1 MNEKIPDITD
11 IVFPKQAVQLVN
23 LTPHDIVIYHED
35 GETVKLVIKASGQV
49 ARATARRKKIGEING
64 IPVYR
69 NEFSEVEGLP
79 KPKRG
84 VIYIV
89 SSLVQQ
95 ALKLR
100 GIKRKDVVSPDTSPE
115 GVVRDKN
122 GRILGTKGFQII

>member
-11 IVFPKQAVQLVN
+11 IVFPKQPVTLVN
-23 LTPHDIVIYHED
+23 LTPHDIVIYDED
-35 GETVKLVIKASGQV
+35 GETVKLVIKPSGKV
-49 ARATARRKKIGEING
+49 ARVTVKRKKVGKING
-64 IPVYR
+64 VPVYR

-79 KPKRG
+79 FPKRG
-84 VIYIV
+84 VVYIV
-89 SSLVQQ
+89 SILVQQ

-100 GIKRKDVVSPDTSPE
+100 GIKRKDIVSPDTSPE

>member
-1 MNEKIPDITD
+1 MKKPHNITD
-11 IVFPKQAVQLVN
+11 IVFPKQPVTLVN

-35 GETVKLVIKASGQV
+35 GKTVKLVIRASGQV

-100 GIKRKDVVSPDTSPE
+100 GIKRKDIVSPDTSPE

-122 GRILGTKGFQII
+122 GRILGTKGFQVV